1 MATRP
6 MGARGGLIE
15 RIFPERQIYHRSHGQ
30 VHFISISAPTQMMF
44 VMLALMLLAWVAYA
58 SVNVI
63 FKEQIV
69 SERDRNYRTMVQAYE
84 ARIANLRGSVD
95 NLHGAL
101 AVARQRFEEELQDL
115 RLRQRQVDELIEQQ
129 SAFHEQHN
137 KLRVKVASM
146 GKDIRNDKE
155 RRSAVLVDVLSRELE
170 PRISRQARNRE
181 APPVNA
187 VVEVFNR
194 VADARSDVGEALRND
209 AAQITK
215 MMNQSSQMRSEQLQ
229 IVQMLEEETQRK
241 LEELEAIVTRTRVD
255 PDAVAARFVSEIE
268 RDREAAAES
277 GQGGPLEPLP
287 EMVLA
292 ASAPTSSPF
301 DRQWLRI
308 QNKMERLTALSEALD
323 HMPIMLPL
331 DIYRITSP
339 FGPRRDPFTRRAAFH
354 GGLDFGAPFASP
366 VLATADGVVSYAGR
380 RGAYGRLVE
389 IDHGHG
395 FKTRYAHLHQILVK
409 RGQTVKA
416 RQPVGKLG
424 SSGRSTAPH
433 LHYEVWFDKKITD
446 PINFIEAGRYV
457 HKS

>member
-1 MATRP
+1 MAIGP
-6 MGARGGLIE
+6 LGAAGGLIE

-44 VMLALMLLAWVAYA
+44 VLLAMMFLAWVAYA

-69 SERDRNYRTMVQAYE
+69 SERDRSYRTMVQTYE
-84 ARIANLRGSVD
+84 ARIHDLRGSVD

-101 AVARQRFEEELQDL
+101 AVARKRFEEELQDL
-115 RLRQRQVDELIEQQ
+115 RMRQRQVDELIEQQ
-129 SAFHEQHN
+129 SAFNEQHN
-137 KLRVKVASM
+137 KLRVKVASL
-146 GKDIRNDKE
+146 GKDIRNDKD
-155 RRSAVLVDVLSRELE
+155 RRSAVLVDVLNRELE
-170 PRISRQARNRE
+170 PRISREARNRV
-181 APPVNA
+181 APPVNT

-194 VADARSDVGEALRND
+194 VADAREDVGQTLRND
-209 AAQITK
+209 AAEITQ
-215 MMNQSSQMRSEQLQ
+215 MMKQSSQMRSDQLQ

-255 PDAVAARFVSEIE
+255 TDSVAERFMAEIE
-268 RDREAAAES
+268 RDKES

-287 EMVLA
+287 EVVLA
-292 ASAPTSSPF
+292 SGAKTPSPF

-323 HMPIMLPL
+323 NMPILLPL
-331 DIYRITSP
+331 DIYRVTSP

-354 GGLDFGAPFASP
+354 GGLDFGGAFASP
-366 VLATADGVVSYAGR
+366 VLATADGIVAHAGR

-395 FKTRYAHLHQILVK
+395 FKTRYGHLHQVTVRK
-409 RGQTVKA
+409 GQRVKA
-416 RQPVGKLG
+416 RQQVGKLG

-433 LHYEVWFDKKITD
+433 LHYEIWFDKKIRD

>member
-1 MATRP
+1 MAIGP
-6 MGARGGLIE
+6 LGAAGGLIE

-44 VMLALMLLAWVAYA
+44 VLLALMFLAWVAYS

-69 SERDRNYRTMVQAYE
+69 SERDRNYRTMVQTYE

-115 RLRQRQVDELIEQQ
+115 RSRQRQVDELIEQQ

-146 GKDIRNDKE
+146 GKDIRNDKA
-155 RRSAVLVDVLSRELE
+155 RRSAVLVDVLNRELE
-170 PRISRQARNRE
+170 PRVSRQARNRQ

-194 VADARSDVGEALRND
+194 VAQAREEVGRPLLND
-209 AAQITK
+209 AAEISE
-215 MMNQSSQMRSEQLQ
+215 MMKQSSQMRSEQLQ
-229 IVQMLEEETQRK
+229 IVQMLEEESQRK
-241 LEELEAIVTRTRVD
+241 LRELEAIVTRTRVD
-255 PDAVAARFVSEIE
+255 TDAVAERFMAEIQ
-268 RDREAAAES
+268 RDKES

-292 ASAPTSSPF
+292 GSSRTPSPF

-323 HMPIMLPL
+323 SMPIMLPL

-354 GGLDFGAPFASP
+354 GGLDFGGPFAAP
-366 VLATADGVVSYAGR
+366 VLATAEGVVSHAGR

-395 FKTRYAHLHQILVK
+395 FKTRYGHLHRVLVK
-409 RGQTVKA
+409 RGQRVKA
-416 RQPVGKLG
+416 RQPIGKLG

-433 LHYEVWFDKKITD
+433 LHYEVWFDKKIRD

>member
-1 MATRP
+1 MAIGP
-6 MGARGGLIE
+6 LGAAGGLIE

-30 VHFISISAPTQMMF
+30 VHFISISAPTQLMF
-44 VMLALMLLAWVAYA
+44 VLLALMFLAWVAYA

-63 FKEQIV
+63 FKEQII
-69 SERDRNYRTMVQAYE
+69 SERDRNFRTMVQAYE
-84 ARIANLRGSVD
+84 ARISDLRGSVD

-101 AVARQRFEEELQDL
+101 AVARKRFEEELQDL

-137 KLRVKVASM
+137 KLRVKVAVM

-155 RRSAVLVDVLSRELE
+155 QRSAVLVDVLNRELE
-170 PRISRQARNRE
+170 PRLSREARTRE
-181 APPVNA
+181 APPVNT

-194 VADARSDVGEALRND
+194 VAEARQDVGQMLRND
-209 AAQITK
+209 ADQITE
-215 MMNQSSQMRSEQLQ
+215 MMKQSSAMRHQQLQ
-229 IVQMLEEETQRK
+229 IVQILEEETQRK

-255 PDAVAARFVSEIE
+255 TDAVAERFVAEIE
-268 RDREAAAES
+268 RDRETES

-287 EMVLA
+287 EMAL
-292 ASAPTSSPF
+292 ASASRTPSPF

-308 QNKMERLTALSEALD
+308 QNKMERLTALSEALEN
-323 HMPIMLPL
+323 MPILLPL

-354 GGLDFGAPFASP
+354 GGLDFGGPFASP
-366 VLATADGVVSYAGR
+366 VLATADGVVSHAGR

-395 FKTRYAHLHQILVK
+395 FKTRYGHLHRILVK

-433 LHYEVWFDKKITD
+433 LHYEVWFDKKIRD